1 MWLYT
6 VNHLESLLQKHHN
19 YSSIS
24 TKRNKQLFIDKC
36 NWFISHIIKSQIKS
50 EKGLGELVNIAS
62 KVLKETMGNK
72 YNAVVEALVDIEIV
86 YMNKKYSSGK
96 FTKSYALKKNLDEG
110 DYSIV
115 EVSNKVFRNKLRES
129 NANLAKE
136 SESNPVLHKIN
147 LNTLKIQLTNNP
159 GIYLWE
165 FPLKQSPLK
174 HGMLVWREDHVQ
186 QRLNKYDAYFKAF
199 RALNNARNLNELY
212 QLPIFFQP
220 KINQLGRVYHI
231 GASMPRLIRKICVT
245 KSNEL
250 IYEVDMASAQPSLL
264 ILEWIRSLDKMSD
277 EATKCLKLVANGAVY
292 KYLVDNSE
300 VLKDME
306 YGKMKK
312 EILTTLNG
320 EYKPTKLY
328 KELKK
333 LLPEL
338 MRWID
343 NIKFKEGYKKVSHR
357 GQSAE
362 ATIFVEVYKN
372 LPEDMFSLLIHD
384 CILTTELKT
393 QVVQQRLI
401 ERVRQ
406 LYKDVIPNELNID
419 RLFKTDKVSVVRWA
433 DNNQL

>member
-1 MWLYT
+1 
-6 VNHLESLLQKHHN
+6 
-19 YSSIS
+19 
-24 TKRNKQLFIDKC
+24 
-36 NWFISHIIKSQIKS
+36 
-50 EKGLGELVNIAS
+50 
-62 KVLKETMGNK
+62 
-72 YNAVVEALVDIEIV
+72 
-86 YMNKKYSSGK
+86 
-96 FTKSYALKKNLDEG
+96 
-110 DYSIV
+110 
-115 EVSNKVFRNKLRES
+115 
-129 NANLAKE
+129 
-136 SESNPVLHKIN
+136 
-147 LNTLKIQLTNNP
+147 
-159 GIYLWE
+159 
-165 FPLKQSPLK
+165 
-174 HGMLVWREDHVQ
+174 
-186 QRLNKYDAYFKAF
+186 
-199 RALNNARNLNELY
+199 
-212 QLPIFFQP
+212 
-220 KINQLGRVYHI
+220 
-231 GASMPRLIRKICVT
+231 MPRLIRKICVT

-277 EATKCLKLVANGAVY
+277 EAAKCLKLVANGAVY

-419 RLFKTDKVSVVRWA
+419 RLFKTDKVSVVRCV